1 MMLRRLELLAS
12 VVWITLAGYF
22 LFPGHTYLYSDTQIY
37 LPILERYWDGTV
49 FARELL
55 AQRPH
60 VAFTIYDEVA
70 LGLRRLTGWDFHGVL
85 VLQQLVF
92 RVAGTLGVFLIVSAL
107 GLSQRPALLVAAI
120 FSLGATIAGPA
131 VLTVEYEPVPRGFAV
146 PLLLLAVGFVAQG
159 RDLAAGLAASLAFL
173 YHAPTTIPFWLVYF
187 CLALWPT
194 RPAIM
199 TRHILGLG
207 PLLVAVLGMMF
218 LSRIQP
224 GVTEPQPFF
233 GRIEPAL
240 EQLQRMRAPYNWI
253 SLWDPY
259 WYRHYAF
266 LWAVS
271 LAGFWRLR
279 KRASEDLRFFLIGMP
294 LWGILTLPL
303 SYLLLDRMKW
313 VLIPQIQPARA
324 VLFVT
329 AFAVILGGAAG
340 LKAAVE
346 RRLWE
351 ASLWLIVAFAI
362 PANPRVLQLL
372 VPDLGS
378 PVLRRRL
385 GIVLL
390 LAAVGAL
397 AAWSEAA
404 RRRWR
409 TAAFIAVLL
418 LPFPALPF
426 AAQVRN
432 YPQLD
437 SPELDELARWAR
449 QRTPKDAVFLFPD
462 AGKELY
468 PGIFR
473 AKSLRAVYVDWK
485 GGGQINFL
493 PQLGLEWW
501 RRWQQVMAPGRNS
514 FRAEHYRSLDID
526 YVVVRSGPAL
536 PECTAVFSNKR
547 FRVCRV

>member
-1 MMLRRLELLAS
+1 MLRRLEVAAAL
-12 VVWITLAGYF
+12 VWITLAGYF

-49 FARELL
+49 FTRELL

-70 LGLRRLTGWDFHGVL
+70 LALRRLTGWDFHAVL
-85 VLQQLVF
+85 VLQQLLF
-92 RVAGTLGVFLIVSAL
+92 RALGTLGVFLMATSL
-107 GLSQRPALLVAAI
+107 GLAQRPALLVAAI
-120 FSLGATIAGPA
+120 FSLGATITGPA

-173 YHAPTTIPFWLVYF
+173 YHAPTTIPFWVVYF

-199 TRHILGLG
+199 TRHILGLA
-207 PLLVAVLGMMF
+207 PLLVAVLSMLL

-233 GRIEPAL
+233 GKIEPAL

-253 SLWDPY
+253 GMWDPY
-259 WYRHYAF
+259 WYRHYVF
-266 LWAVS
+266 LWGVA
-271 LAGFWRLR
+271 LAAFWRLR
-279 KRASEDLRFFLIGMP
+279 KDASEDLKFFLVGMP

-303 SYLLLDRMKW
+303 SYVLLDRMKW

-329 AFAVILGGAAG
+329 AFAVILGAAAG
-340 LKAAVE
+340 LKAAAE

-351 ASLWLIVAFAI
+351 AAVWLLIAFAV
-362 PANPRVLQLL
+362 PAHPRVLQLL
-372 VPDLGS
+372 LPNLGS
-378 PVLRRRL
+378 PLIRRRL
-385 GIVLL
+385 AVVVL
-390 LAAVGAL
+390 LAAVASL
-397 AAWSEAA
+397 AAWSHA
-404 RRRWR
+404 RLKQWR
-409 TAAFIAVLL
+409 SAAFLAALL
-418 LPFPALPF
+418 LPFPLLPF
-426 AAQVRN
+426 VAQVRN

-449 QRTPKDAVFLFPD
+449 HNTPKEAVFLFPD
-462 AGKELY
+462 AGRELY

-485 GGGQINFL
+485 AGGQINFL
-493 PQLGLEWW
+493 PKLGLEWW
-501 RRWQQVMAPGRNS
+501 RRWQQTLPGGPNALASGRYRN
-514 FRAEHYRSLDID
+514 LGID
-526 YVVVRSGPAL
+526 YLVVRGAAVPAGC
-536 PECTAVFSNKR
+536 PVVFTNQRFTA
-547 FRVCRV
+547 CRL